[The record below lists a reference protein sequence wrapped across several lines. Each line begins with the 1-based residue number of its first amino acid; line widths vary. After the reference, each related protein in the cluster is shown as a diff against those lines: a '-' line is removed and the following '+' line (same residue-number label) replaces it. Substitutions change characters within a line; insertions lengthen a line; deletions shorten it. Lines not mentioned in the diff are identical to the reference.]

1 MQLMVDLNR
10 IHRQTFVIVTHD
22 PRIGAMTHRIINMHD
37 GRVVSNSAAATGR
50 AQPLRATATA
60 EHHSA

>member
-22 PRIGAMTHRIINMHD
+22 PRIGAMTHRIVNMHD
-37 GRVVSNSAAATGR
+37 GRVVDS
-50 AQPLRATATA
+50 
-60 EHHSA
+60 